1 MNRQNKEKK
10 HFFCPTESKVRL
22 VMFFQQGYY
31 NFKGQES
38 ELQYSLL
45 NMNKKT
51 HEKII
56 EAMSKS
62 FVYGKYRNKIKT
74 ALFYDNITGK
84 QLKKLKF

>member
-1 MNRQNKEKK
+1 MNKTKEKK
-10 HFFCPTESKVRL
+10 QFFSATESKVRL
-22 VMFFQQGYY
+22 VMFFKQGYY
-31 NFKGQES
+31 NLQGKES

-62 FVYGKYRNKIKT
+62 FIYGKYRNKIKT

-84 QLKKLKF
+84 ELKKLKF